1 MFPDMGLPSDSL
13 TLNWDCRFSVWFYH
27 RSEAFLRTLY
37 QGEWY
42 PHYITGEDH
51 LYLLPKA
58 ELAKF
63 LYSKLECWIWNTV
76 NNNYFYIFS
85 IFQSLYFMFIQWIP
99 IILKVQYQK
108 SNSWDRCGGVIIFND
123 LAENPSTKMTQETVF
138 HLIKWLVVHWVI
150 LQLQFCV
157 LHIFMVMGAN
167 IRPQGLA
174 AFRLWIQLLNFSL
187 YLLIFLMFLE
197 IKWHFTGMLI
207 EIYCHFCK
215 PKVF

>member
-1 MFPDMGLPSDSL
+1 MFPDMRLPNDSL

-27 RSEAFLRTLY
+27 RSEAFLTTLY

-42 PHYITGEDH
+42 PHYITSEGH

-63 LYSKLECWIWNTV
+63 LYSKLECWIWNAV

-85 IFQSLYFMFIQWIP
+85 IFQSFMFIFYFMFIFMFIQWIL

-123 LAENPSTKMTQETVF
+123 LEENASTKMTQETVF

-157 LHIFMVMGAN
+157 LHIFMAMGEN
-167 IRPQGLA
+167 IRPSVWQNLDCE
-174 AFRLWIQLLNFSL
+174 FS
-187 YLLIFLMFLE
+187 
-197 IKWHFTGMLI
+197 
-207 EIYCHFCK
+207 C
-215 PKVF
+215 